1 MKIGIVSEEACSL
14 PKDLIGK
21 HDLELVKVPFEWKE
35 VEGYPGDNIYQ
46 KMRQAIQAG
55 IKTFVKTS
63 QPSPKSYL
71 NAFKNQL
78 AKSDLVLC
86 PTISSKLS
94 GSYNSAIQAREM
106 IEEKERIFVIDSKS
120 GACGQGLFIF
130 RAIELL
136 EKGLKI
142 QEVLKQLEGFSIQN
156 HLYLF
161 FEDPKYIE
169 ASGRMSQSQAD
180 WVRRMKKLHFHPM
193 IELKPDG
200 NLGKGGIIF
209 AKDEVEA
216 LFKKVKKESKGQLIR
231 VAINHADRLED
242 AEKLKDKLEGELK
255 ATVLFID
262 LATPIIASHAGPGS
276 LLLSWSPKE

>member
-1 MKIGIVSEEACSL
+1 
-14 PKDLIGK
+14 
-21 HDLELVKVPFEWKE
+21 
-35 VEGYPGDNIYQ
+35 
-46 KMRQAIQAG
+46 
-55 IKTFVKTS
+55 
-63 QPSPKSYL
+63 
-71 NAFKNQL
+71 
-78 AKSDLVLC
+78 
-86 PTISSKLS
+86 
-94 GSYNSAIQAREM
+94 M